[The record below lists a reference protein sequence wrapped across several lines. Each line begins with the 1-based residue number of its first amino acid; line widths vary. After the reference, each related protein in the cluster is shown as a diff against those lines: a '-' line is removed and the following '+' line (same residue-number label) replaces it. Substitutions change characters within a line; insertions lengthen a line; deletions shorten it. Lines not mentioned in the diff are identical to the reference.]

1 MGGAAGSGGASSG
14 GVAGTAGSGGE
25 PVGGSAGTAS
35 GGSAGAAGSGGA
47 SSSGSFS
54 VLTYNVAGLPQ
65 GISGG
70 NPTVNTPLISPL
82 LNPFDLVYVQE
93 DFSFHA
99 ALVSAVTH
107 PHLSLPLSTGGA
119 LGDGLNR
126 LARFPFSNFTR
137 EAWQVCHGTFDS
149 GSDCLTKKGFSVGS
163 HQLADGVSVDV
174 YNLHMDAGHNSQE
187 DYKARQAQVQQLLAA
202 IQKRSVGL
210 PVIVAGDTNLKDS
223 QDEVMLQVLLDG
235 AGVEGRLPRPRL
247 RGACPHRS
255 HHVPRQRHAHAHA
268 EELARGLNFVD
279 GAAKPLSD
287 HEAVAVDF
295 DWSGKS
301 D

>member
-1 MGGAAGSGGASSG
+1 MVGTGGTPA
-14 GVAGTAGSGGE
+14 
-25 PVGGSAGTAS
+25 GGSAGAVT
-35 GGSAGAAGSGGA
+35 GGSAGAAGTGGA

-107 PHLSLPLSTGGA
+107 AYLSLPLATGGA

-126 LARFPFSNFTR
+126 LARFPFSGFAR
-137 EAWQVCHGTFDS
+137 EAWQVCYGTIDS
-149 GSDCLTKKGFSVGS
+149 GSDCLTKKGFSVAS
-163 HQLADGVSVDV
+163 HQLAEGASVHV
-174 YNLHMDAGHNSQE
+174 YNMHMDAGHKSQE

-202 IQKRSVGL
+202 IQKRSLGL
-210 PVIVAGDTNLKDS
+210 PVIVVGDTNLKDT
-223 QDEVMLQVLLDG
+223 QDETMLQALLDG
-235 AGVEGRLPRPRL
+235 AGLED
-247 RGACPHRS
+247 ACRALGCPEPARIDRIMFRS
-255 HHVPRQRHAHAHA
+255 SVTFTLTPKNWRVDPS
-268 EELARGLNFVD
+268 FVD
-279 GAAKPLSD
+279 GTAKPLSD

-295 DWSGKS
+295 GWSGKS
-301 D
+301 E